1 MILGDK
7 VEWQRKRGKEGEEG
21 RGRGGMR
28 REGSLDQIRI
38 EVYQIGGERGASIEI
53 R

>member
-1 MILGDK
+1 MILCDK
-7 VEWQRKRGKEGEEG
+7 VEWQRKRGKEGEGE
-21 RGRGGMR
+21 GGMR

-38 EVYQIGGERGASIEI
+38 EKGLSDRWREREI